1 MAEDRSEPS
10 RVVETT
16 TNFDGVDFFTDTSII
31 DDPYPYF
38 DFLRESRGPVWVEP
52 VYGVAVVTGHEESM
66 EVYRDPEL
74 YSSCNSPTGPFPGLP
89 VTPDGDDANP
99 VVQQYRD
106 QLPMS
111 EFMVTMDPPQH
122 GEYRKL
128 LTGLFTP
135 NRLKENEAFMW
146 RLADEQLDRFVASGK
161 CEFVSD
167 YSGPFAGLVIADLL
181 GVPEEDMHRFREGFE
196 VQASFVVE
204 ENPSSVDG
212 NPLEFIEG
220 AFHDYIEDRRQ
231 RPRADILTHLAQV
244 KFSNGSE
251 PDVATLARE
260 AAFVFAAGQE
270 TTVRL
275 MAFALRHLAE
285 HPEVQD
291 QLRRDRELIPG
302 FVEEM
307 LRMESPIKCHFR
319 LTRRRTTLGGVEL
332 PAGTTIMLLPGA
344 ANRDPRHFT
353 SPDACQLDRA
363 NVREQL
369 AFGRGAH
376 SCLGQPLARAE
387 TRVTLERVFDRMA
400 NIEISSEK
408 HGPAGAR
415 RYDYLPTFIFR
426 GLNTIYLT
434 FDPVASQQA

>member
-1 MAEDRSEPS
+1 M
-10 RVVETT
+10 VESTT
-16 TNFDGVDFFTDTSII
+16 SYDGVDFFTDTSII

-38 DFLRESRGPVWVEP
+38 DFLRESRGPVWIEP

-66 EVYRDPEL
+66 AVYRDPQL
-74 YSSCNSPTGPFPGLP
+74 FSSCNSPTGPFPGLP
-89 VTPDGDDANP
+89 VAPDGDDANP
-99 VVQQYRD
+99 VVEQYRD

-128 LTGLFTP
+128 LAGLFTP

-146 RLADEQLDRFVASGK
+146 RLADEQLDLFLGNGH
-161 CEFVSD
+161 CEFVSE
-167 YSGPFAGLVIADLL
+167 YAGPFAGLVIADLL
-181 GVPEEDMHRFREGFE
+181 GVPEQDMRRFREGFE
-196 VQASFVVE
+196 AAASFVVE

-220 AFHDYIEDRRQ
+220 AFHDYIVDRRA
-231 RPRADILTHLAQV
+231 RPRADILTRLAQV
-244 KFSNGSE
+244 KFSDGSE
-251 PDVATLARE
+251 PDVAILARE

-285 HPEVQD
+285 HPDVQE

-332 PAGTTIMLLPGA
+332 PAGTTVMLLPGA
-344 ANRDPRHFT
+344 ANRDPRHFA
-353 SPDACQLDRA
+353 SPHACQVDRV

-376 SCLGQPLARAE
+376 SCIGQPLARAE
-387 TRVTLERVFDRMA
+387 TRVTLERVLDRMA
-400 NIEISSEK
+400 NIQISSQK

-415 RYDYLPTFIFR
+415 RYEYLPTFIFR

-434 FDPVASQQA
+434 FEGA

>member
-1 MAEDRSEPS
+1 MRVAQPTTSFDRFAS
-10 RVVETT
+10 
-16 TNFDGVDFFTDTSII
+16 VDFFTDTSII

-38 DFLRESRGPVWVEP
+38 DYLRESRGPVWIEP

-66 EVYRDPEL
+66 EVYRDPQL

-89 VTPDGDDANP
+89 VVPDGDDANP
-99 VVQQYRD
+99 VVEQYRD

-111 EFMVTMDPPQH
+111 EFMVTMDPPRH

-146 RLADEQLDRFVASGK
+146 RLADEQLDRFLPNGK
-161 CEFVSD
+161 CEFVSE
-167 YSGPFAGLVIADLL
+167 YAGPFAGLVIADLL
-181 GVPEEDMHRFREGFE
+181 GVPEEDMRRFREGFE
-196 VQASFVVE
+196 AAASFVVE
-204 ENPSSVDG
+204 ENPSSVQG

-220 AFHDYIEDRRQ
+220 AFHDYIEDRRRQ
-231 RPRADILTHLAQV
+231 PRADILTHLAQV
-244 KFSNGSE
+244 KFSDGTE

-275 MAFALRHLAE
+275 MAFAMCYLAE

-291 QLRRDRELIPG
+291 NLRRDRELIQG

-332 PAGTTIMLLPGA
+332 PAGTTVMLLPGA
-344 ANRDPRHFT
+344 ANRDPRHFAA
-353 SPDACQLDRA
+353 PHDCQLDRT

-400 NIEISSEK
+400 NIQISQEK
-408 HGPAGAR
+408 HGPPDAR
-415 RYDYLPTFIFR
+415 RYEYLPTFIFR

-434 FDPVASQQA
+434 FDEISTQDA